1 MYVGQIKLSLEACL
15 DGANGSSHGDVVLI
29 VVYLRERIATGY
41 ALLQDGRVVQC
52 APNLLDRQ
60 RQRLLASKV
69 PVLKW
74 NLWILTALPPGCWKA
89 ASSILRSATRLS
101 CITASFSNGCSPKI
115 TPALSGRVTLAS
127 ATPYPSSSFW
137 MKNISP

>member
-60 RQRLLASKV
+60 RQRLLASKFH
-69 PVLKW
+69 VLY
-74 NLWILTALPPGCWKA
+74 LLSRRIHAFGRQSYGLHDFGVGGAPAEVACQVVLYLGIRWIWVGFKQL
-89 ASSILRSATRLS
+89 
-101 CITASFSNGCSPKI
+101 
-115 TPALSGRVTLAS
+115 LAHQDK
-127 ATPYPSSSFW
+127 T
-137 MKNISP
+137 